1 MRTSE
6 MPVPTPIS
14 ATIRRRIFG
23 VGLISSSAIPVGQS
37 NSEGLRAV
45 NSNGIEELIHSNE
58 IMAIFEVFYQP
69 GKLFASLENRRAAW
83 VVPLILGVLLLL
95 GTTVAA
101 VRLIGMETII
111 RQQLQNTR
119 LSPEQMQTALSQ
131 ANTPCRLY
139 VTYAATVVVGAV
151 SLMVITG
158 LLTLFAMVGSKQPK
172 FGTNFSMVALASFPY
187 RLVVCLMSVLV
198 LLAAPDRSALDINN
212 LLATNVGAFMDKD

>member
-69 GKLFASLENRRAAW
+69 GKLFASLENRRGLGRSTDIGRAAAH
-83 VVPLILGVLLLL
+83 GDNR
-95 GTTVAA
+95 G
-101 VRLIGMETII
+101 G
-111 RQQLQNTR
+111 
-119 LSPEQMQTALSQ
+119 
-131 ANTPCRLY
+131 
-139 VTYAATVVVGAV
+139 
-151 SLMVITG
+151 
-158 LLTLFAMVGSKQPK
+158 GS
-172 FGTNFSMVALASFPY
+172 
-187 RLVVCLMSVLV
+187 
-198 LLAAPDRSALDINN
+198 
-212 LLATNVGAFMDKD
+212 